1 MEVKVVIGNNQVK
14 IDDDNKTPSIIRG
27 QNKYS
32 IVRLYYYLTKGIY
45 LLPRLYGI
53 KATNPL
59 EDWRNE
65 LEKQL
70 VRILENELSLSH
82 LHISGDFQI
91 ESKSLAIIGSVNG
104 SKVSLKVELKDK
116 PILEDN
122 NVTRNLV
129 KVDSF
134 YFSSLVKKK
143 PYILPAIRAGLI
155 ASFYK
160 FLPVQFEG
168 SPGIPKTLGIISEFI
183 NSMILPQGYRDKI
196 LEYEIYIRDNE
207 IYCNEDIIYN
217 ANPEVLSL
225 FSLSFY
231 LKNSNENSIVVIE
244 DPEVHLSDR
253 GLTFLKEL
261 ISSSKAKI
269 VIASDRFE

>member
-1 MEVKVVIGNNQVK
+1 
-14 IDDDNKTPSIIRG
+14 
-27 QNKYS
+27 
-32 IVRLYYYLTKGIY
+32 
-45 LLPRLYGI
+45 LPRLYGI

-91 ESKSLAIIGSVNG
+91 ENKRLAIIGSVNG

>member
-1 MEVKVVIGNNQVK
+1 M
-14 IDDDNKTPSIIRG
+14 
-27 QNKYS
+27 
-32 IVRLYYYLTKGIY
+32 
-45 LLPRLYGI
+45 
-53 KATNPL
+53 
-59 EDWRNE
+59 
-65 LEKQL
+65 
-70 VRILENELSLSH
+70 
-82 LHISGDFQI
+82 
-91 ESKSLAIIGSVNG
+91 AIIGSVNG

>member
-1 MEVKVVIGNNQVK
+1 
-14 IDDDNKTPSIIRG
+14 
-27 QNKYS
+27 
-32 IVRLYYYLTKGIY
+32 
-45 LLPRLYGI
+45 
-53 KATNPL
+53 
-59 EDWRNE
+59 
-65 LEKQL
+65 
-70 VRILENELSLSH
+70 
-82 LHISGDFQI
+82 
-91 ESKSLAIIGSVNG
+91 
-104 SKVSLKVELKDK
+104 
-116 PILEDN
+116 
-122 NVTRNLV
+122 
-129 KVDSF
+129 
-134 YFSSLVKKK
+134 
-143 PYILPAIRAGLI
+143 
-155 ASFYK
+155 FYK